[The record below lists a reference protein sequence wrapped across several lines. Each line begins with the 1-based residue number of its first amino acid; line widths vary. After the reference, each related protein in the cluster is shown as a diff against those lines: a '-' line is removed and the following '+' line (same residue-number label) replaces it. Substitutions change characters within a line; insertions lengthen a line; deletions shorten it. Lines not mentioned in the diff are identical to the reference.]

1 MSTGTS
7 PLLRLKPY
15 DLVRELNL
23 FTDHHREER
32 KEFEKVFADAIEQAK
47 GLPEREW
54 DRYIAQ
60 RIGLLYL
67 NLLRK
72 KWRRNRIQK
81 LALMERMIRWM
92 QEEDKF
98 PVIVEA
104 VEGLPEKQRRE
115 EAEWRS
121 YIDAQMVGC

>member
-1 MSTGTS
+1 MNTGTS
-7 PLLRLKPY
+7 PLMRLKPY

-47 GLPEREW
+47 GLPERAMEQ
-54 DRYIAQ
+54 YVAQ
-60 RIGLLYL
+60 RIGLFYL
-67 NLLRK
+67 ELLRK
-72 KWRRNRIQK
+72 KWRWNRIQK
-81 LALMERMIRWM
+81 LALMEKMIKWL

-98 PVIVEA
+98 LVIAEA
-104 VEGLPEKQRRE
+104 VEGWPEKQRRE